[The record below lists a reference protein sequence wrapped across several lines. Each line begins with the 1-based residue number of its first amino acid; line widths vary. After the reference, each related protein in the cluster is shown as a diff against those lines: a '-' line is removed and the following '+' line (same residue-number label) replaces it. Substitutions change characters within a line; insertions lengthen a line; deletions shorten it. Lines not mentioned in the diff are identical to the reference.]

1 MKEKQSFFR
10 NMASVFRDIHANRTI
25 LSAMVKRTTAGR
37 YKSTALGFAW
47 NMVTPLLTILVLYV
61 VFTTIRTRPIP
72 DFWIYLCAGMF
83 PVTFMSGCL
92 KGRAVLNN
100 ATFITKMKFPR
111 EIVVISDT
119 LMQLLSVVIVYLIV
133 IIVILSYW
141 NPMNWGAALMV
152 PVMLIVMF
160 VFGLGCSLA
169 LSTACVF
176 FRDLGHFMAIAM
188 RLVVWITPT
197 FFMASEATGVLGT
210 IVWYNPFTYFVEVF
224 HDLIYYT
231 RMPDPTQVL
240 ICCCLAV
247 GTFLVGW
254 AVFEHYKNR
263 LPEVL

>member
-1 MKEKQSFFR
+1 MKEKRSFFG
-10 NMASVFRDIHANRTI
+10 NMASVFRDVYANRVI
-25 LSAMVKRTTAGR
+25 LSAMIKRAAAGR

-47 NMVTPLLTILVLYV
+47 NMVAPVLTILVLYV

-92 KGRAVLNN
+92 KGRAILNN
-100 ATFITKMKFPR
+100 STFITKMKFPR
-111 EIVVISDT
+111 EIAVISDA

-141 NPMNWGAALMV
+141 NPMNWAAALMI
-152 PVMLIVMF
+152 PVMLFVMF
-160 VFGLGCSLA
+160 VFGLGCSFA
-169 LSTACVF
+169 LSTVCVF
-176 FRDLGHFMAIAM
+176 IRDLGHFMAIAM

-224 HDLIYYT
+224 HSLIYYT
-231 RMPDPTQVL
+231 ELPDPTHVL
-240 ICCCLAV
+240 ICCILAV